1 MAMSNA
7 ERQRRYRQRH
17 QSNGGRLN
25 FVVDAHAKVVL
36 QRLATC
42 YGVTLREAL
51 EQALDQTEI
60 RLLDAL
66 DAGERKRYYAGELS
80 LRRNGDDADQAE
92 DPPASSSAPE
102 DRDQTIMAMVEAGE
116 SFRGIGRKLGIA
128 ESTIRGIVKR
138 HRQKA
143 TA

>member
-1 MAMSNA
+1 MGMSGA

-25 FVVDAHAKVVL
+25 LAIDAHAKVVL

-51 EQALDQTEI
+51 EQALDQMEI

-66 DAGERKRYYAGELS
+66 DAGERRRYYAGELA
-80 LRRNGDDADQAE
+80 LRRNGDDE
-92 DPPASSSAPE
+92 DPPASSAAS
-102 DRDQTIMAMVEAGE
+102 
-116 SFRGIGRKLGIA
+116 
-128 ESTIRGIVKR
+128 
-138 HRQKA
+138 
-143 TA
+143 

>member
-17 QSNGGRLN
+17 HSNVGRLN
-25 FVVDAHAKVVL
+25 FVVDAHTQVVL
-36 QRLATC
+36 RRLATC

-51 EQALDQTEI
+51 EQALDQTEVA
-60 RLLDAL
+60 LLDAL
-66 DAGERKRYYAGELS
+66 DAGERKRYYAGDLS
-80 LRRNGDDADQAE
+80 LRRNGGDAGQDE
-92 DPPASSSAPE
+92 NLPATSSAPD
-102 DRDQTIMAMVEAGE
+102 DRDQAILSMVEAGE
-116 SFRGIGRKLGIA
+116 SYRGIGRKLGIA